1 MLKLKKRLGE
11 GWFPPFF
18 FVYLGMVK
26 KTNKSTDETSFHGI
40 TIKTTLGR
48 LRAAFG
54 DPQWESNDG
63 EDKTNIDYNL
73 ETPDGDVFTVYDW
86 KNYRPIGEDE
96 VLDFHIGADSSRIA
110 FQAKNE
116 MHKMGL
122 FVG

>member
-1 MLKLKKRLGE
+1 MI
-11 GWFPPFF
+11 
-18 FVYLGMVK
+18 K
-26 KTNKSTDETSFHGI
+26 KTEQSADGTSFHGI

-54 DPQWESNDG
+54 DPQGEYNDG
-63 EDKTNIDYNL
+63 SDKSNIDYTL
-73 ETPDGDVFTVYDW
+73 ETSDGDVFTVYDW

-96 VLDFHIGADSSRIA
+96 VLDFHIGAYNNHIA
-110 FQAKNE
+110 FQAKQE

>member
-1 MLKLKKRLGE
+1 MI
-11 GWFPPFF
+11 
-18 FVYLGMVK
+18 K
-26 KTNKSTDETSFHGI
+26 KTEQSANGTSFHSI

-54 DPQWESNDG
+54 DPQGDYNDG
-63 EDKTNIDYNL
+63 SDKSNIDYVL
-73 ETPDGDVFTVYDW
+73 ETSNGDVFTVYDW

-96 VLDFHIGADSSRIA
+96 VLDFHIGAYNNHIA
-110 FQAKNE
+110 FEAKQE

>member
-1 MLKLKKRLGE
+1 MIQ
-11 GWFPPFF
+11 
-18 FVYLGMVK
+18 
-26 KTNKSTDETSFHGI
+26 KTEQSSTGTSFHSI

>member
-1 MLKLKKRLGE
+1 
-11 GWFPPFF
+11 
-18 FVYLGMVK
+18 MVK

-96 VLDFHIGADSSRIA
+96 VLDFHIGADSNRIA